1 MFEDNDLS
9 SFSPPSTT
17 TQSVPTQ
24 YVEKRD
30 GRKEPVS
37 FDKITRRIQNLC
49 YKLPQEIDPMRIVMS
64 VLRNMPDGI
73 VKTSELDVLA
83 YTNAIQLSV
92 EHPGYGVLAA
102 RILINNYHKNTE
114 SHEKFS
120 DTIELLY
127 QNNGKVDPKG
137 NRVRH
142 INREVYQF
150 VMAHRDALDAM
161 IKHDR
166 DYITTY
172 SGWKTL
178 EDKYFLCID
187 GKPIERKQHLLMRVA
202 VGIHRRSASP
212 DVLKDI
218 EETYNLLSLHKYI
231 HATPTLFNI
240 GTEHENLASC
250 FLTDVDDSIDGM
262 YSELVPVLSRIAKGA
277 GGIGVNMG
285 GIRAKGSFIR
295 SAERPAQGAIPFLQ
309 VLDKL
314 SRHINQS
321 GKRPASIACYY
332 PIWYREILEILE
344 SKKETTHE
352 SMRANALFFA
362 MWIDNLFMER
372 VENDEMYTLLCPD
385 QFPGLQE
392 VYGQEFVEL
401 YTRYEKEIEEG
412 KHSGKNYKRVK
423 AREIWEKVYEV
434 SVETGNPYI
443 LFKDHCNMKNNQANL
458 GTLKGSNLCAEILE
472 YSRPDEVAVCN
483 LASICLPRY
492 VKNNPAQNAKYF
504 DHEELHKIVKIIV
517 NNLNNIIDIMEYPDV
532 SMKKS
537 NLGNRPMGIGVSGLA
552 DTFIYMRYPFDS
564 TEARLLNRE
573 IFETMYHAA
582 IEASCELA
590 EVKGTYKNY
599 AGSPISKGKLQ
610 FDLWADMGHFDLKN
624 LTRDWQPLRDR
635 IAKSGVYNS
644 LLIALMPTASTSF
657 LTGYTE
663 CFEPRFTNL
672 FRRDSSTGNF
682 PIVNEQ
688 LIQDLIKIGK
698 WTKAIEGQF
707 IDAGGSIQNIP
718 GIPDE
723 LKLLYRTVWE
733 IKQSVVVEMSADRG
747 PFVDQT
753 QSMNISH
760 AEPTMT
766 KWNACMFGGW
776 RRGLKTGLY
785 YYRTPEVSGANIVSG
800 SKSSISNRTSN
811 APPQV
816 SESSGSEIKKI
827 GSRTVI
833 CTDDVCVSCQT

>member
-1 MFEDNDLS
+1 MLYTIKTLYMFDDNDLS
-9 SFSPPSTT
+9 IFSAPPSTT
-17 TQSVPTQ
+17 AQSIPTQ

-49 YKLPQEIDPMRIVMS
+49 YKLPQHIDPMRIVMS
-64 VLRNMPDGI
+64 VLRNMPDGV
-73 VKTSELDVLA
+73 VKTSQLDVLA

-114 SHEKFS
+114 SHAKFS

-127 QNNGKVDPKG
+127 QNNDKVDKAG

-142 INREVYQF
+142 INDEVYNF
-150 VMAHRDALDAM
+150 VMKYRTQLDDM

-172 SGWKTL
+172 AGWKIL
-178 EDKYFLCID
+178 EDKYFLCIN
-187 GKPIERKQHLLMRVA
+187 GKPIERKQHMLMRVA
-202 VGIHRRSASP
+202 VGIHRRSTSP
-212 DVLKDI
+212 DVLKEI

-240 GTEHENLASC
+240 CTAHENLASC

-262 YSELVPVLSRIAKGA
+262 YEELVPVLAKIAKGA
-277 GGIGVNMG
+277 GGIGINMG
-285 GIRAKGSFIR
+285 NIRARGSTIR

-332 PIWYREILEILE
+332 ATWYREIFDILD

-352 SMRANALFFA
+352 NVRANALLFA
-362 MWIDNLFMER
+362 MWVDNVFMER
-372 VENDEMYTLLCPD
+372 VKKDEMYTLMCPD

-392 VYGQEFVEL
+392 VHGQDFVDL
-401 YTRYEKEIEEG
+401 YTRYEREIKEG
-412 KHSGKNYKRVK
+412 RHDGQNYRRVK
-423 AREIWEKVYEV
+423 AREIWEKIYEV

-443 LFKDHCNMKNNQANL
+443 LFKDHCNMKNNQSNL
-458 GTLKGSNLCAEILE
+458 GTIKTSNLCAEILE

-492 VKNNPAQNAKYF
+492 VKQNIDKNGMYF
-504 DHEELHKIVKIIV
+504 DLEELHRVVKIIV
-517 NNLNNIIDIMEYPDV
+517 KNLNNIIDIMDYQDV
-532 SMKKS
+532 SMMKS

-552 DTFIYMRYPFDS
+552 DAFVYMRYPFHSDK
-564 TEARLLNRE
+564 AKQLNRE

-582 IEASCELA
+582 LEASCDLA
-590 EVKGTYKNY
+590 EIHGTYKNY
-599 AGSPISKGKLQ
+599 EGSPISKGKLQ
-610 FDLWADMGHFDLKN
+610 FDLWADMGHFDISR
-624 LTRDWQPLRDR
+624 LTRDWKPLRDR
-635 IAKSGVYNS
+635 IAKTGVYNS

-663 CFEPRFTNL
+663 CFEPRYTNL

-682 PIVNEQ
+682 PIVNDQ
-688 LIQDLIKIGK
+688 LIYDLIKIGK
-698 WTKAIEGQF
+698 WNKSIENQF
-707 IDAGGSIQNIP
+707 IQAGGSIQNIV
-718 GIPDE
+718 GIPNE
-723 LKLLYRTVWE
+723 LK
-733 IKQSVVVEMSADRG
+733 
-747 PFVDQT
+747 
-753 QSMNISH
+753 
-760 AEPTMT
+760 
-766 KWNACMFGGW
+766 
-776 RRGLKTGLY
+776 
-785 YYRTPEVSGANIVSG
+785 
-800 SKSSISNRTSN
+800 
-811 APPQV
+811 
-816 SESSGSEIKKI
+816 
-827 GSRTVI
+827 
-833 CTDDVCVSCQT
+833 